1 MCSGNM
7 QIKIVAVGKLKE
19 KYWKDALAEY
29 QKRLSL
35 YTRLEIIEVAEER
48 IQDNPTP
55 AEIEQCL
62 EKEGERI
69 LKSIPPSFYV
79 IPLAIEG
86 QRPNSEELASL
97 LGRLALTGK
106 SQLAFII
113 GGSYGLAPAVLRQG
127 DFLLSFSSL
136 TFPHHMMRVMLAEQL
151 YRAYSIL
158 NGGKYHK

>member
-1 MCSGNM
+1 MCLGNM
-7 QIKIVAVGKLKE
+7 QIRIVAVGKLKE

-29 QKRLSL
+29 QKRLSP
-35 YTRLEIIEVAEER
+35 YTRLEITEVAEER
-48 IQDNPTP
+48 MQDNPSA

-62 EKEGERI
+62 EKEGDRI
-69 LKSIPPSFYV
+69 LKYIPPSFYV

-86 QRPNSEELASL
+86 QRPNSGELASL
-97 LGRLALTGK
+97 LGRLVLAGK

-113 GGSYGLAPAVLRQG
+113 GGSHGLAPAVLRRG

-136 TFPHHMMRVMLAEQL
+136 TFPHQMMRVMLAEQL